1 MKTRVIILFALIA
14 GPIFTGC
21 ATTSNEPEPHVEQC
35 HVKDG
40 MLLDRKDCISDHN
53 QIVLENKA
61 KARERSLRSIDRSG
75 RR

>member
-1 MKTRVIILFALIA
+1 MKARAIILFALITA
-14 GPIFTGC
+14 PIFTGC
-21 ATTSNEPEPHVEQC
+21 ATTSEPQPHVEQC

-61 KARERSLRSIDRSG
+61 KERERSLRSIDRGS